1 MPSGRSDLI
10 FVTASRT
17 SLTARS
23 TGVTSWNWTMVE
35 ELPSVTVEVMSFT
48 LPMEATAASTRCV
61 IWVSISVGAAPGWEM
76 VTFAAGKL
84 TSGIWFTSMLMNPA
98 MPRTVSMKNSTS
110 GGTGLRMDQRS
121 EEHTSELQ
129 SLRRISYAVFCL
141 KKKIITVHIHN

>member
-1 MPSGRSDLI
+1 
-10 FVTASRT
+10 
-17 SLTARS
+17 
-23 TGVTSWNWTMVE
+23 MVE

-98 MPRTVSMKNSTS
+98 LPRTVSMKNRTS
-110 GGTGLRMDQRS
+110 GGTGLRMDQA
-121 EEHTSELQ
+121 EM
-129 SLRRISYAVFCL
+129 LRIGQLGRESGRESVCQY
-141 KKKIITVHIHN
+141 